1 MNEQNIKEKYLPVG
15 TVVLLK
21 NGSKRIMINGFCTMD
36 SNQPERVYDYSGV
49 LFPEGSLSSDQTLL
63 FDHNQ
68 IIRIDHMGLED
79 NEEKEFKIK
88 LVELLNNHN
97 NTQSSMTSENN
108 AMTQNLEQPQ
118 VTPVEPVAPVQPVT
132 PVAPVEPVAPVQ
144 PVTPVTPVEPVA
156 PMNFNQQ
163 PIQADAANPINPTNF
178 Q

>member
-132 PVAPVEPVAPVQ
+132 PV
-144 PVTPVTPVEPVA
+144 TPVEPVA

>member
-1 MNEQNIKEKYLPVG
+1 MNEQTIREKYLPVG

-36 SNQPERVYDYSGV
+36 SNQPEKVFDYSGV

-68 IIRIDHMGLED
+68 IIRVDHMGLED
-79 NEEKEFKIK
+79 EEEKEFKVK
-88 LVELLNNHN
+88 LVELLNSQNV
-97 NTQSSMTSENN
+97 SSEENN
-108 AMTQNLEQPQ
+108 NFVADN
-118 VTPVEPVAPVQPVT
+118 APVQPVT
-132 PVAPVEPVAPVQ
+132 PSEPAAPVAPVA
-144 PVTPVTPVEPVA
+144 PVLPAEPTAPVA

-163 PIQADAANPINPTNF
+163 PIQADATNPVNPTNF